1 MYIRLRGKPSN
12 KRHVTEGRI
21 EKRKIKLHT
30 YKVSYTSPLSGKEE
44 RKWVTVDDITSLTL
58 EREKQKQKC
67 AKLSKKKKIDR
78 YKKYYIPMRR
88 DDYAKAIEDQGF
100 KLVYNPLGDGNCQF
114 AALSHQ
120 AKRLGILRS
129 PETMRKEI
137 VEYLK
142 SNPYDSDGFPLLE
155 HLADDEFACWDD
167 YITHMAR
174 DGTYGDQITLYA
186 AANLYNIDI
195 QIVSSL
201 GVGGQ
206 HVFSPSASVSA
217 ATVYLG
223 HLAEN
228 QGEHYV
234 SLEQVA
240 DHNDASEKEYDEND
254 PGEGEIPEDYA
265 NEMHIEQ
272 DVVDFEM
279 GDSDAK
285 TGLDSIVGIGDDTD
299 IATDT
304 AKGLTH
310 GSRTNETECELQNE
324 VDNGIAN
331 DGDKLMEVQFV
342 SDVDI
347 DLFAARGDDECHIGK
362 LPNEVLEKILEIVLA
377 SSAILFAGNA
387 CHTYQTL
394 RKVNTRFR
402 ASVQRLKRFL
412 PRLHVSGGLKSCL
425 ISARSLLKKYG
436 PLSGLLI
443 ELKKIISSPKW
454 ANAWLEVQVDE
465 LDWYVIIGIFWKRN

>member
-1 MYIRLRGKPSN
+1 MQRAQLRLNLPS
-12 KRHVTEGRI
+12 VYSI
-21 EKRKIKLHT
+21 EK
-30 YKVSYTSPLSGKEE
+30 
-44 RKWVTVDDITSLTL
+44 
-58 EREKQKQKC
+58 KC
-67 AKLSKKKKIDR
+67 I
-78 YKKYYIPMRR
+78 YYYIPMRR

-285 TGLDSIVGIGDDTD
+285 TGLDI
-299 IATDT
+299 
-304 AKGLTH
+304 
-310 GSRTNETECELQNE
+310 
-324 VDNGIAN
+324 DNDIAN

-362 LPNEVLEKILEIVLA
+362 LPDEVLEKILEIALA

>member
-1 MYIRLRGKPSN
+1 
-12 KRHVTEGRI
+12 
-21 EKRKIKLHT
+21 
-30 YKVSYTSPLSGKEE
+30 
-44 RKWVTVDDITSLTL
+44 
-58 EREKQKQKC
+58 
-67 AKLSKKKKIDR
+67 
-78 YKKYYIPMRR
+78 MRR
-88 DDYAKAIEDQGF
+88 DDYAKTIEDRGF
-100 KLVYNPLGDGNCQF
+100 KLVYNLPGDDNCQF

-223 HLAEN
+223 HFTES
-228 QGEHYV
+228 QSEHYV

-240 DHNDASEKEYDEND
+240 AHNDASEKECDVND
-254 PGEGEIPEDYA
+254 PGEGEISENYA
-265 NEMHIEQ
+265 NKMHIEQ
-272 DVVDFEM
+272 DGVDFEM
-279 GDSDAK
+279 GDRDTKSRP
-285 TGLDSIVGIGDDTD
+285 DSIVGIGDDKDIVTD
-299 IATDT
+299 IA
-304 AKGLTH
+304 KGHTH
-310 GSRTNETECELQNE
+310 GSPKNETESELQNE
-324 VDNGIAN
+324 VDNGLAN
-331 DGDKLMEVQFV
+331 DGDKLIEVQFV

-347 DLFAARGDDECHIGK
+347 DLFATGGDDECHIGN
-362 LPNEVLEKILEIVLA
+362 LPNEVLKKILEIVFA

-402 ASVQRLKRFL
+402 VAGATSEM
-412 PRLHVSGGLKSCL
+412 
-425 ISARSLLKKYG
+425 IS
-436 PLSGLLI
+436 
-443 ELKKIISSPKW
+443 
-454 ANAWLEVQVDE
+454 
-465 LDWYVIIGIFWKRN
+465 